1 MILIIFQII
10 SGWSPP
16 FSFFFFFLLFWWG
29 KKVFWCRRFRAFSEK
44 KTTSSKENPSLN
56 SPKKQGKN
64 KQKNSHTTEASA
76 LLVKEEV
83 SRVSERKV
91 GRRKRRKRREKKK
104 KSNLGWFFL
113 TWRWRRKRRKI
124 NEKRK
129 KNAQETGMTSSA
141 IPNGYKLWVIVG
153 RLGGD
158 SGAASQGQRRW
169 WRKCLVVTSW
179 GTCRGITVL
188 LCPCPLGIVWARLK
202 GHRVGQGS
210 ERHVSVPS
218 EVSFFSIFVF
228 QRLWPS
234 SLPFIECHLC
244 RLRCIF
250 TSCNKGWWKN
260 SRLASLGGIWPNRT
274 LKSLV
279 HSGRHRS
286 QLGVNLA
293 GRASHD
299 QAHQGVLGNLDVLVC
314 PQDVNMPK

>member
-1 MILIIFQII
+1 
-10 SGWSPP
+10 
-16 FSFFFFFLLFWWG
+16 
-29 KKVFWCRRFRAFSEK
+29 
-44 KTTSSKENPSLN
+44 
-56 SPKKQGKN
+56 
-64 KQKNSHTTEASA
+64 
-76 LLVKEEV
+76 
-83 SRVSERKV
+83 
-91 GRRKRRKRREKKK
+91 
-104 KSNLGWFFL
+104 LGWFFL
-113 TWRWRRKRRKI
+113 TWRRRRKRRKI

-260 SRLASLGGIWPNRT
+260 SRLASLGHLTKQNTKISRAFWTPPF
-274 LKSLV
+274 S
-279 HSGRHRS
+279 
-286 QLGVNLA
+286 A
-293 GRASHD
+293 GRKPCRAGFPWSGSPGRPW
-299 QAHQGVLGNLDVLVC
+299 QPWCSGMSPGCEYA
-314 PQDVNMPK
+314 

>member
-10 SGWSPP
+10 SGWNLPHSLSFFS
-16 FSFFFFFLLFWWG
+16 FSFFDE
-29 KKVFWCRRFRAFSEK
+29 VRRFFDAEDLELSQK
-44 KTTSSKENPSLN
+44 KKPLLPRKTLPWTAPKNKE
-56 SPKKQGKN
+56 KN

-260 SRLASLGGIWPNRT
+260 SRLASLGGIW
-274 LKSLV
+274 
-279 HSGRHRS
+279 
-286 QLGVNLA
+286 
-293 GRASHD
+293 
-299 QAHQGVLGNLDVLVC
+299 
-314 PQDVNMPK
+314 